1 MKGGPRHK
9 QKMQSL
15 CLFKKCFTKKS
26 FLKQKMLRIFCQV
39 CIFCFKKLFFVKH
52 FLKRY
57 KLCVVALPSNTI
69 FVRKT
74 LLFTPFPRKGAGKGY
89 QNTFKKSK
97 YIYISSGLFSKFF
110 ILSIIFFVYIFLKK
124 YNFCSIITKNGK
136 RYQKKGY
143 SKTIPKNF
151 LPKKII
157 DKIKKIVSHIGKRY
171 KFCKFCSIITKN
183 GKRYKKTVCQKRL

>member
-1 MKGGPRHK
+1 MLV
-9 QKMQSL
+9 S
-15 CLFKKCFTKKS
+15 KS
-26 FLKQKMLRIFCQV
+26 F
-39 CIFCFKKLFFVKH
+39 FFVKH

-74 LLFTPFPRKGAGKGY
+74 FLFTPFPRKGAGKGY

-171 KFCKFCSIITKN
+171 KNSIILKN
-183 GKRYKKTVCQKRL
+183 GIVLKNSIILKTGTNCDL